1 MTLPS
6 LFASHGGFGLNLNV
20 FETNIV
26 NLAIVIFGLYKF
38 LPNFLGGILERRR
51 AIILADLKDA
61 EDRLATATSA
71 LAQAQTDLAD
81 AQLKAE
87 QIRADGKARAE
98 AIRLDSEKR
107 TVEEWPVSSRVP
119 LPISTLRPHASVPSC
134 AAKLPASPLRKPW
147 PACPASSVTTPRL
160 SWSISPSKPWGM
172 PDAPAQHHHHPL
184 RRSLPAGG

>member
-1 MTLPS
+1 MTFPT

-61 EDRLATATSA
+61 EERLATATSS
-71 LAQAQTDLAD
+71 LAQAQKDLAD
-81 AQLKAE
+81 AQQKAE

-98 AIRLDSEKR
+98 AIRLESEKR
-107 TVEEWPVSSRVP
+107 TVEEMARVKQGAAADLSAEASRVSNLLRREAAQLAIEKALAS
-119 LPISTLRPHASVPSC
+119 LPGKLDAD
-134 AAKLPASPLRKPW
+134 AQAKL
-147 PACPASSVTTPRL
+147 VNQ
-160 SWSISPSKPWGM
+160 SIKTLGNV
-172 PDAPAQHHHHPL
+172 
-184 RRSLPAGG
+184 

>member
-1 MTLPS
+1 MTLPT

-61 EDRLATATSA
+61 EERLATATTS
-71 LAQAQTDLAD
+71 LAQAQKDLAD
-81 AQLKAE
+81 AQQKAE

-98 AIRLDSEKR
+98 AIRLESEKR
-107 TVEEWPVSSRVP
+107 TVEEMARVKQGAAADLSAEASRVSNLLRREAAQLAIQKALAS
-119 LPISTLRPHASVPSC
+119 LPGKLDAD
-134 AAKLPASPLRKPW
+134 AQAKL
-147 PACPASSVTTPRL
+147 VNQ
-160 SWSISPSKPWGM
+160 SIKTLGNV
-172 PDAPAQHHHHPL
+172 
-184 RRSLPAGG
+184 

>member
-61 EDRLATATSA
+61 EERLATATAS
-71 LAQAQTDLAD
+71 LAQAQQDLTD
-81 AQLKAE
+81 AQQKAE
-87 QIRADGKARAE
+87 QIRADGKVRAE
-98 AIRLDSEKR
+98 AIRLESEKR
-107 TVEEWPVSSRVP
+107 TVEEMARVKQGAAADLSAEASRVSNLLRREAARLAIEQALAS
-119 LPISTLRPHASVPSC
+119 LPGKLDAD
-134 AAKLPASPLRKPW
+134 AQAKL
-147 PACPASSVTTPRL
+147 VNQ
-160 SWSISPSKPWGM
+160 SIKTLGN
-172 PDAPAQHHHHPL
+172 A
-184 RRSLPAGG
+184 